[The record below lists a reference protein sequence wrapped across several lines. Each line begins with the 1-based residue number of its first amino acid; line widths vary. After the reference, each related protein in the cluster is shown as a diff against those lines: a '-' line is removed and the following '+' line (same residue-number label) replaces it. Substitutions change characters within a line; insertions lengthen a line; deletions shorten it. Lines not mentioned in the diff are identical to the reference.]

1 MISCWIIS
9 PTLFSSFVILSVMW
23 PHLHYYICC
32 FFILSPSTQEEEEE
46 VAKGNWI
53 LFFIQHMYVCFSWN
67 IQSDLIQG
75 SLSFRENEICF
86 HNQSPFRR
94 YFYLPSGKFCIREN
108 DISWCESIKA
118 DTYVIKYINREQ
130 ISKNYR

>member
-9 PTLFSSFVILSVMW
+9 PTLFFVIR
-23 PHLHYYICC
+23 HLVSDVATLTLLYMLLLHSITQYIRGGGGGQGQLN
-32 FFILSPSTQEEEEE
+32 FI
-46 VAKGNWI
+46 
-53 LFFIQHMYVCFSWN
+53 FIQHMYVCFSWN

-94 YFYLPSGKFCIREN
+94 YSYLPSGKFCIREN
-108 DISWCESIKA
+108 NILRCESI
-118 DTYVIKYINREQ
+118 
-130 ISKNYR
+130 